1 MKQSNPDQ
9 RSLSASSW
17 INRLFSRQGTLL
29 VLIFLA
35 VNVINI
41 NLSPFYLNY
50 NNVMNSMVNFMDK
63 GLMVYGIM
71 MVLILGEIDIS
82 IASIITL
89 SACIGGWAFERG
101 LPLMGCILV
110 VLLVGIVCG
119 AVNGLLLVKFP
130 ELNSTIVTLGT
141 QILYRGLAYML
152 LEDISLKGYA
162 KQLSPLAW
170 NRMFG
175 LPVILVT
182 FILLTLIFAFAIHR
196 TRFGRHLFAMGT
208 NKTAAYFSGIH
219 TVRIKLFVFMLSG
232 LCAAFAGLFLSA
244 KLGSVRASIAQGYEM
259 EVIAMAILGGAS
271 PSGGKGNVGGVVMGM
286 FTIGL
291 IRYGTGL
298 VNISSDTLKI
308 IIGGLLIVVCAAPN
322 LKQVLADANETHRGR
337 KQLGIQ

>member
-1 MKQSNPDQ
+1 MKPYNPMQ
-9 RSLSASSW
+9 RGIPASSR
-17 INRLFSRQGTLL
+17 ISRLFSRWETLL

-89 SACIGGWAFERG
+89 SACIGGWAFEQG
-101 LPLMGCILV
+101 VPLWGCILL
-110 VLLVGIVCG
+110 VLLVGTACG
-119 AVNGLLLVKFP
+119 AVNGLLLVRFP

-170 NRMFG
+170 NRMLG

-182 FILLTLIFAFAIHR
+182 FILMTLVFAFTIHR
-196 TRFGRHLFAMGT
+196 TRFWT
-208 NKTAAYFSGIH
+208 S
-219 TVRIKLFVFMLSG
+219 FVCDG
-232 LCAAFAGLFLSA
+232 H
-244 KLGSVRASIAQGYEM
+244 E
-259 EVIAMAILGGAS
+259 
-271 PSGGKGNVGGVVMGM
+271 
-286 FTIGL
+286 
-291 IRYGTGL
+291 
-298 VNISSDTLKI
+298 
-308 IIGGLLIVVCAAPN
+308 
-322 LKQVLADANETHRGR
+322 
-337 KQLGIQ
+337 